1 MKTSFI
7 LVKTFILVSFPNH
20 LTFFACDLGTKHVT
34 NYMFSS
40 LAIPLTW
47 TSYICLYMPGCAE
60 LFATVGDI
68 L

>member
-7 LVKTFILVSFPNH
+7 LVKTLILVSFPNH

-40 LAIPLTW
+40 LAISSDMDKLQL
-47 TSYICLYMPGCAE
+47 SIHARLCRVICDCW
-60 LFATVGDI
+60 
-68 L
+68 